1 MSLMVDEQD
10 ENSLAM
16 EDPLLER
23 LRAKHEQL
31 RLSHLKQMQ
40 KSLDEEHSIAYAK
53 MNKLPVSLDLC
64 SDEITVAL
72 NEIGARCEEYHVPQ
86 VGQLL
91 KDVRTMMNRQ
101 LREAY
106 SYMEKGYKSAFHK
119 LNEEAMEAR
128 RQRELAEQKEQY
140 QQQQQQDGEKND
152 ETIEE
157 STIKQNLKKEL
168 GSFSGVLHQSTSD
181 NKNQKK
187 VNGPKLFSLREAF
200 SVTTSFFAEML
211 AALLRCEV
219 VRIYLYDEYENLVP
233 SARFPVSAKK
243 GDPMSGTDLEL
254 MLANEVHRTVCR
266 KCIAVNGKE
275 AQHLTISERDRELM
289 EEELKQSGWKSMTSC
304 LIFPILSNEGFG
316 RSYGMIHAVNKQGV
330 SYERPGVFDEN
341 DEVLMSVASRLL
353 GSLLTR
359 YPVKYFMLP
368 VGNLIQNCVDSQL
381 SKHVGKDHLPPLMVD
396 EVEAAAEVGNKAI
409 QMITPILVY
418 RAPINAIYQ
427 SRTLRKKTRK
437 LEVLNMIDK
446 GLSTVEFNLV
456 ALEELWKTGHE
467 ENTVLYKHCQQLNEQ
482 VNTLQILLRN
492 VLDGIG
498 ASRTINNTG
507 ELSNYLQMLELYA
520 RQENIPMIIEII
532 SQVLLKARVDE
543 KIPLESQNIEP
554 RRLSPSEIIKMERRI
569 AQTPSKL
576 KFGAAEMPNVRT
588 YLSDPDRR
596 REQVRFVNKLAEQ
609 RAKDCESRNIPIRV
623 SRYKS
628 DTRATV
634 AKKVNQQNTQLIS
647 FGPTD
652 YASNRPFNLEK

>member
-1 MSLMVDEQD
+1 MSSVVEDQNEK
-10 ENSLAM
+10 SLSI

-23 LRAKHEQL
+23 LRVKHEQL
-31 RLSHLKQMQ
+31 RLSHLKQLQ
-40 KSLDEEHSIAYAK
+40 KSLDEEHSMTYAK
-53 MNKLPVSLDLC
+53 MNKLPVSLELV

-86 VGQLL
+86 IGQLL
-91 KDVRTMMNRQ
+91 KDVRAMMNRQ

-106 SYMEKGYKSAFHK
+106 SHLEEGYKSAFHK

-128 RQRELAEQKEQY
+128 RKRELEEQKEQDRQQRL
-140 QQQQQQDGEKND
+140 QQQEKKKDN
-152 ETIEE
+152 ETLTE
-157 STIKQNLKKEL
+157 STIQHHLKTDL
-168 GSFSGVLHQSTSD
+168 DSFIERRSQSTS
-181 NKNQKK
+181 NIKSQKK
-187 VNGPKLFSLREAF
+187 TTAPKVFSVREAF

-211 AALLRCEV
+211 AVLLRCEV

-233 SARFPVSAKK
+233 SARFPLSAKK
-243 GDPMSGTDLEL
+243 GDPMAGTDLEL

-275 AQHLTISERDRELM
+275 AQHVTISERDREVM
-289 EEELKQSGWKSMTSC
+289 EEELRQSGWKSMTSC

-316 RSYGMIHAVNKQGV
+316 RSYGMIHAVNKQGI
-330 SYERPGVFDEN
+330 SYEQPGVFDEN
-341 DEVLMSVASRLL
+341 DEVLMSVATRLL
-353 GSLLTR
+353 GALLTR

-368 VGNLIQNCVDSQL
+368 VGNLIQNYVDPQL
-381 SKHVGKDHLPPLMVD
+381 SKNVDGVHLPSLIVD

-409 QMITPILVY
+409 QMCTPILVY

-498 ASRTINNTG
+498 ASRTISNTM
-507 ELSNYLQMLELYA
+507 ELSNYLQMLELYS
-520 RQENIPMIIEII
+520 RQENIPMIMDLI
-532 SQVLLKARVDE
+532 SQVLLKARVQDQ
-543 KIPLESQNIEP
+543 IPLESQTITTK
-554 RRLSPSEIIKMERRI
+554 R
-569 AQTPSKL
+569 
-576 KFGAAEMPNVRT
+576 
-588 YLSDPDRR
+588 
-596 REQVRFVNKLAEQ
+596 
-609 RAKDCESRNIPIRV
+609 
-623 SRYKS
+623 
-628 DTRATV
+628 
-634 AKKVNQQNTQLIS
+634 
-647 FGPTD
+647 
-652 YASNRPFNLEK
+652 